1 MTQLIGFR
9 NHGSFIQF
17 IEEMFTIPTWKDMKC
32 WWPVTGEF
40 RYVIEIPLDATL
52 SIPKEHAKLVAQ
64 SVVGKYKA
72 RRLEDFWRFA
82 RPTVRR
88 ATTNASPVC
97 WWIQIDQDD
106 PSIYEYVIDRA
117 PEGLE
122 LAEYEASNASNTQ
135 RLRGF
140 FVFGVCGA
148 AIANAPPIGCT
159 AFECDDL
166 PNGARAAFPHGWTKA
181 RIPEFLWPATSGALV
196 RYDGIDSR
204 THHVTLFEQTRDPT
218 PLGGLLASTNGT
230 AERAGSALLA
240 SVKKVPWKVVRK
252 PAVRARPESP
262 LAPGRTTPAVF
273 RLRTRADEFGSL
285 MLQVL
290 DEAES
295 RQIPEFNY
303 SNRKWE
309 TPNSVE
315 QWHFLHSEEV
325 EGSLLSSWSSLER
338 FDYVHELA
346 EDDLHVFVACDS
358 HVMPSFAL
366 VAASARDRGEVL
378 RRIRTLVGN
387 PPKGTIVLVEASD
400 LNPDKPILTSIAI
413 ADTKKLGS
421 VISEI
426 VRDWN
431 TDPPIHAVAKST
443 ESKEIQ
449 KWRESENQKLAGIA
463 QDEQAELQRAATE
476 CCHTLETEAKRV
488 LAQLESSLIPVREAG
503 TLAGELNSALVRG
516 EATFEGACSAL
527 AALSEL
533 LTKPRRVWI
542 QEKTIA
548 TADALGLLAPK
559 TNEVKA
565 VQRTL
570 TESRTKVTD
579 ATETLIDATHA
590 VQALEQPLNAAQT
603 LSQQAVVTS
612 QVRLG
617 EVEVR
622 ATRVQETIRSNRTE
636 TGQRLERANAV
647 HAEVQRLRNLLSE
660 ERTSVERLEEQNRVL
675 SANNENL
682 RGQLVGRRRDAEET
696 ITRLSHVRDVQ
707 IPQLQSDAGEA
718 EDRLKVLNQPAI
730 ESKLGAATVRV
741 KKINARILDVETTRQ
756 QHQDLISKEQSG
768 QRELE
773 TKEQAVEL
781 LKRDLQTAMK
791 KTTAMSET
799 SIANTQVARARKLL
813 SEAMMIIDPESPLA
827 KELVT
832 PSIWTRFKLFK
843 RRL

>member
-9 NHGSFIQF
+9 NLGSFIQF
-17 IEEMFTIPTWKDMKC
+17 IEEMFTIPTWKDMKY
-32 WWPVTGEF
+32 WRLDTGEF
-40 RYVIEIPLDATL
+40 CCVIEIPLDATL
-52 SIPKEHAKLVAQ
+52 SIPKVHAKLVTQ
-64 SVVGKYKA
+64 SVVGKCKA

-88 ATTNASPVC
+88 ATPNASPAC

-166 PNGARAAFPHGWTKA
+166 PNGARAAFPRGWTKA
-181 RIPEFLWPATSGALV
+181 RIPEFLWPATSGALA

-204 THHVTLFEQTRDPT
+204 IHHVTLFEQTRAPT
-218 PLGGLLASTNGT
+218 PLAGLLASTNGT
-230 AERAGSALLA
+230 SVRADSALLA
-240 SVKKVPWKVVRK
+240 SFQKVPWKVLRK
-252 PAVRARPESP
+252 PAVRAKTESP

-273 RLRTRADEFGSL
+273 RLRTRAKDFGSL

-309 TPNSVE
+309 TPDSVE
-315 QWHFLHSEEV
+315 QWHFLHSDEV
-325 EGSLLSSWSSLER
+325 DGALLSSWSFLER

-366 VAASARDRGEVL
+366 VAASARDRGEVIS
-378 RRIRTLVGN
+378 RIHTLVGGK

-426 VRDWN
+426 VRDWHL
-431 TDPPIHAVAKST
+431 DPPTNAVAKST
-443 ESKEIQ
+443 TSEEIRNL
-449 KWRESENQKLAGIA
+449 RESANKKLAGIA
-463 QDEQAELQRAATE
+463 QDEHAELQRAATE
-476 CCHTLETEAKRV
+476 CCQTLEAEAKRV
-488 LAQLESSLIPVREAG
+488 LVQLESSVKPVREAG
-503 TLAGELNSALVRG
+503 TLAGELNSALVKG

-527 AALSEL
+527 ATLSEL
-533 LTKPRRVWI
+533 LTKPRRAWI
-542 QEKTIA
+542 QEKTAA
-548 TADALGLLAPK
+548 TAEALGRLAPQ
-559 TNEVKA
+559 TAEVKA

-579 ATETLIDATHA
+579 ATETLIHATHA

-603 LSQQAVVTS
+603 YSQQAVVTS
-612 QVRLG
+612 QVRLR
-617 EVEVR
+617 EVEER
-622 ATRVQETIRSNRTE
+622 ATNVQNTIRSNRTI
-636 TGQRLERANAV
+636 TAQNLERANAV
-647 HAEVQRLRNLLSE
+647 HAEFQRLRALLE
-660 ERTSVERLEEQNRVL
+660 VERAAVERLEAQSRGL
-675 SANNENL
+675 SASNEEL
-682 RGQLVGRRRDAEET
+682 RVQLVGRRREAEET
-696 ITRLSHVRDVQ
+696 ITRLERVRDVQ
-707 IPQLQSDAGEA
+707 IPQLQSDARVA
-718 EDRLKVLNQPAI
+718 EDQLKALNQAAI

-741 KKINARILDVETTRQ
+741 KEINAQILDVERIRQ
-756 QHQDLISKEQSG
+756 QYQELISKEQEVL
-768 QRELE
+768 QKLE
-773 TKEQAVEL
+773 TETQAVEL
-781 LKRDLQTAMK
+781 LKRELQTAK
-791 KTTAMSET
+791 EKSTAMNEVD
-799 SIANTQVARARKLL
+799 IASTQVAKARKLL

-827 KELVT
+827 EEPVK
-832 PSIWTRFKLFK
+832 PSIWTRIFKG
-843 RRL
+843 RL

>member
-9 NHGSFIQF
+9 NLGSFIQF
-17 IEEMFTIPTWKDMKC
+17 IEEMFTIPTWKDMKY
-32 WWPVTGEF
+32 WRLDTGEF
-40 RYVIEIPLDATL
+40 CCVIEIPLDATL
-52 SIPKEHAKLVAQ
+52 SIPKVHAKLVTQ
-64 SVVGKYKA
+64 SVVGKCKA

-88 ATTNASPVC
+88 ATPNASPAC

-122 LAEYEASNASNTQ
+122 LAEYEASNASNAQ

-166 PNGARAAFPHGWTKA
+166 PNGARAAFPRGWTKA
-181 RIPEFLWPATSGALV
+181 RIPEFLWPATSGALA

-204 THHVTLFEQTRDPT
+204 IHHVMLFEQTRDPT

-230 AERAGSALLA
+230 AVRADSGFLA

-252 PAVRARPESP
+252 PAVRAKTESP

-273 RLRTRADEFGSL
+273 RLRTRADDFGSL

-295 RQIPEFNY
+295 QQIPEFNY

-309 TPNSVE
+309 TPNTVE
-315 QWHFLHSEEV
+315 QWHFLHSDEV
-325 EGSLLSSWSSLER
+325 DGALLSSWSFLER

-378 RRIRTLVGN
+378 SRIKTLVGN
-387 PPKGTIVLVEASD
+387 PPKGTIVLVEAND

-431 TDPPIHAVAKST
+431 TNPPIHAVAKST
-443 ESKEIQ
+443 TSEEIQ
-449 KWRESENQKLAGIA
+449 NWRDSVNQKLAGIA

-476 CCHTLETEAKRV
+476 CCHTLEAEAKRV
-488 LAQLESSLIPVREAG
+488 LVQLESSVIPVREAG
-503 TLAGELNSALVRG
+503 MLAGELNSALVKG

-527 AALSEL
+527 ATLSEL
-533 LTKPRRVWI
+533 LTKPRRAWI

-548 TADALGLLAPK
+548 TAEALGRLAPQ
-559 TNEVKA
+559 TAEVKA

-579 ATETLIDATHA
+579 ATQTLIDATNA

-603 LSQQAVVTS
+603 LSQQAVVAS
-612 QVRLG
+612 EDRLR

-622 ATRVQETIRSNRTE
+622 ATKVQNTIRTNRTI
-636 TGQRLERANAV
+636 TAQRLEIANAL
-647 HAEVQRLRNLLSE
+647 HAEVQRVRNLLRAE
-660 ERTSVERLEEQNRVL
+660 QANVERLEEQNRAL
-675 SANNENL
+675 SASNEEL
-682 RGQLVGRRRDAEET
+682 RVQLVGRRREAEET
-696 ITRLSHVRDVQ
+696 ITRLERVRDVQ
-707 IPQLQSDAGEA
+707 IPQLQSDARVA
-718 EDRLKVLNQPAI
+718 EDQLKALNQAAI

-741 KKINARILDVETTRQ
+741 KEINAQILDVERIRQ
-756 QHQDLISKEQSG
+756 QYQELISKEQSG

-773 TKEQAVEL
+773 TKTQAVEL
-781 LKRDLQTAMK
+781 LKRDLQTAKK

-799 SIANTQVARARKLL
+799 SIANAQVTKARKLL

-827 KELVT
+827 EEPVT
-832 PSIWTRFKLFK
+832 PSIWTRFNPFK

>member
-17 IEEMFTIPTWKDMKC
+17 IEEMFAIPTWKDMKC
-32 WWPVTGEF
+32 WWPVTGELC
-40 RYVIEIPLDATL
+40 YLIEIPRDATL
-52 SIPKEHAKLVAQ
+52 SIPKEHAELVSQ
-64 SVVGKYKA
+64 SAVGKCKA
-72 RRLEDFWRFA
+72 TRLEDFWRRA
-82 RPTVRR
+82 RPTARR
-88 ATTNASPVC
+88 ATINASPVC

-122 LAEYEASNASNTQ
+122 LAEYEASNASNAQ

-166 PNGARAAFPHGWTKA
+166 PNGARAAFPRGWTKA
-181 RIPEFLWPATSGALV
+181 RIPEFLWPATSGAFV
-196 RYDGIDSR
+196 RYDGINSR
-204 THHVTLFEQTRDPT
+204 THHVTLFEQTRHST
-218 PLGGLLASTNGT
+218 PLGGLLASTSGT

-240 SVKKVPWKVVRK
+240 SVKKVPWKVIRK
-252 PAVRARPESP
+252 PAVRARAEAP

-295 RQIPEFNY
+295 RQVPEFNY
-303 SNRKWE
+303 SNRRWE

-315 QWHFLHSEEV
+315 QWHFLHSDEV
-325 EGSLLSSWSSLER
+325 DGSLLSSWSSLER

-378 RRIRTLVGN
+378 SRIRTLVGN

-431 TDPPIHAVAKST
+431 TNPPIHAIAKST
-443 ESKEIQ
+443 TSEQIQ
-449 KWRESENQKLAGIA
+449 NWRDSVNQKLAEIA

-488 LAQLESSLIPVREAG
+488 LAQLEQGLIHVRDAG
-503 TLAGELNSALVRG
+503 ALAGELNSALVKG
-516 EATFEGACSAL
+516 EVTFEGACSAL

-533 LTKPRRVWI
+533 LTKPRRAWI

-548 TADALGLLAPK
+548 TAEALGRLSPQ
-559 TNEVKA
+559 TTEVKA
-565 VQRTL
+565 VQGTL
-570 TESRTKVTD
+570 IESRTKLTD
-579 ATETLIDATHA
+579 ATKTLIDATYA
-590 VQALEQPLNAAQT
+590 VQSLEQSLNAAQT
-603 LSQQAVVTS
+603 SSQQAVVAS
-612 QVRLG
+612 QARLR
-617 EVEVR
+617 EVEER
-622 ATRVQETIRSNRTE
+622 AARVQETIGSDRTE

-647 HAEVQRLRNLLSE
+647 HAEVQRVRGLLE
-660 ERTSVERLEEQNRVL
+660 VERAAVERLEAQSRAL
-675 SANNENL
+675 SASNEKS
-682 RGQLVGRRRDAEET
+682 RVEFVGRRREAEET
-696 ITRLSHVRDVQ
+696 ITRLERVRDVD
-707 IPQLQSDAGEA
+707 IPQLQINARTA
-718 EDRLKVLNQPAI
+718 EDQLNALNQAAI
-730 ESKLGAATVRV
+730 ESKLRALTVRV
-741 KKINARILDVETTRQ
+741 EEINARITDVERTRQ
-756 QHQDLISKEQSG
+756 QYQQLISKEQSV

-773 TKEQAVEL
+773 TKTQDVDL
-781 LKRDLQTAMK
+781 LKRDLQTAK
-791 KTTAMSET
+791 KKSTALSET
-799 SIANTQVARARKLL
+799 SIASAQVARARKLL

-827 KELVT
+827 EEPVT
-832 PSIWTRFKLFK
+832 PSIWTRFNLFK

>member
-17 IEEMFTIPTWKDMKC
+17 IEEMFTIPTWNDMKC

-40 RYVIEIPLDATL
+40 CYVIEIPLDATIA
-52 SIPKEHAKLVAQ
+52 IPKEHAKLVAQ
-64 SVVGKYKA
+64 SVVGKCKA

-88 ATTNASPVC
+88 ATPNASPVC

-122 LAEYEASNASNTQ
+122 LAEYEASNASNAQ
-135 RLRGF
+135 PLRGF

-166 PNGARAAFPHGWTKA
+166 PNGARAAFPRGWTKA
-181 RIPEFLWPATSGALV
+181 RIPEFLWPATSGALA

-204 THHVTLFEQTRDPT
+204 IHHVTLFEQKRDPT

-230 AERAGSALLA
+230 AVRADSGFLA

-252 PAVRARPESP
+252 PAVRAKTESP

-273 RLRTRADEFGSL
+273 RLRTRADDFGSL

-295 RQIPEFNY
+295 QQIPEFNY

-309 TPNSVE
+309 TPNTVE
-315 QWHFLHSEEV
+315 QWHFLHSDEV
-325 EGSLLSSWSSLER
+325 DGALLSSWSFLER

-378 RRIRTLVGN
+378 SRIKTLVGN
-387 PPKGTIVLVEASD
+387 PPKGTIVLVEAND

-431 TDPPIHAVAKST
+431 TNPPIHAVAKST
-443 ESKEIQ
+443 TSEEIQ
-449 KWRESENQKLAGIA
+449 NWRDSVNQKLAGIA
-463 QDEQAELQRAATE
+463 QDEQAELQRAAAE
-476 CCHTLETEAKRV
+476 CCQTLEAEAKRV
-488 LAQLESSLIPVREAG
+488 LVQLESSVKPVREAG
-503 TLAGELNSALVRG
+503 TLAGELNSALVKG

-527 AALSEL
+527 ATLSEL
-533 LTKPRRVWI
+533 LTKPRRAWI
-542 QEKTIA
+542 QEKTAA
-548 TADALGLLAPK
+548 TAEALGRLAPQ
-559 TNEVKA
+559 TAEVKA

-579 ATETLIDATHA
+579 ATQTLIDATKA
-590 VQALEQPLNAAQT
+590 VQALDEPLNAAQT
-603 LSQQAVVTS
+603 LSQQAVVAS
-612 QVRLG
+612 QDRLR

-622 ATRVQETIRSNRTE
+622 ATKVQNTIRTNRTI
-636 TGQRLERANAV
+636 TAQRMEIANAL
-647 HAEVQRLRNLLSE
+647 HAEVQRVRNLLRAE
-660 ERTSVERLEEQNRVL
+660 QTNVERLEEQNRAL
-675 SANNENL
+675 SAGNEEL
-682 RGQLVGRRRDAEET
+682 RVQLVGRRREAEET
-696 ITRLSHVRDVQ
+696 FTRLVHVREVD
-707 IPQLQSDAGEA
+707 IPKLQSDARAA
-718 EDRLKVLNQPAI
+718 EEQLKTLNQAAI

-741 KKINARILDVETTRQ
+741 KEIDARIRDVERIRQ
-756 QHQDLISKEQSG
+756 QHQELIAKEQSG

-773 TKEQAVEL
+773 TKTQAVEV
-781 LKRDLQTAMK
+781 LKRDLQTAKK

-799 SIANTQVARARKLL
+799 SIANAQVTKARKLL

-827 KELVT
+827 EEPVK
-832 PSIWTRFKLFK
+832 PSIWTRIFKG
-843 RRL
+843 RL

>member
-9 NHGSFIQF
+9 NLGSFIQF
-17 IEEMFTIPTWKDMKC
+17 IEEMFTIPTWKDMKY
-32 WWPVTGEF
+32 WRLDTGEF
-40 RYVIEIPLDATL
+40 CCVIEIPLDATL
-52 SIPKEHAKLVAQ
+52 SIPKVHAKLVTQ
-64 SVVGKYKA
+64 SVVGKCKA

-88 ATTNASPVC
+88 ATPNASPAC

-122 LAEYEASNASNTQ
+122 LAEYEASNASNAQ

-166 PNGARAAFPHGWTKA
+166 PNGARAAFPRGWTKA
-181 RIPEFLWPATSGALV
+181 RIPEFLWPATSGALA

-204 THHVTLFEQTRDPT
+204 IHHVMLFEQTRDPT

-230 AERAGSALLA
+230 AVRADSGFLA

-252 PAVRARPESP
+252 PAVRAKTESP

-273 RLRTRADEFGSL
+273 RLRTRADDFGSL

-295 RQIPEFNY
+295 QQIPEFNY

-309 TPNSVE
+309 TPNTVE
-315 QWHFLHSEEV
+315 QWHFLHSDEV
-325 EGSLLSSWSSLER
+325 DGALLSSWSFLER

-378 RRIRTLVGN
+378 SRIKTLVGN
-387 PPKGTIVLVEASD
+387 PPKGTIVLVEAND

-431 TDPPIHAVAKST
+431 TNPPIHAVAKST
-443 ESKEIQ
+443 TSEEIQ
-449 KWRESENQKLAGIA
+449 NWRDSVNQKLAGIA

-476 CCHTLETEAKRV
+476 CCHTLEAEAKRV
-488 LAQLESSLIPVREAG
+488 LVQLESSVIPVREAG
-503 TLAGELNSALVRG
+503 MLAGELNSALVKG

-527 AALSEL
+527 ATLSEL
-533 LTKPRRVWI
+533 LTKPRRAWI

-548 TADALGLLAPK
+548 TAEALGRLAPQ
-559 TNEVKA
+559 TAEVKA

-579 ATETLIDATHA
+579 ATQTLIDATNA

-603 LSQQAVVTS
+603 LSQQAVVAS
-612 QVRLG
+612 EDRLR

-622 ATRVQETIRSNRTE
+622 ATKVQNTIRTNRTI
-636 TGQRLERANAV
+636 TAQRLEIANAL
-647 HAEVQRLRNLLSE
+647 HAEVQRVRNLLRAE
-660 ERTSVERLEEQNRVL
+660 QANVERLEEQNRAL
-675 SANNENL
+675 SASNEEL
-682 RGQLVGRRRDAEET
+682 RVQLVGRRREAEET
-696 ITRLSHVRDVQ
+696 ITRLERVRDVQ
-707 IPQLQSDAGEA
+707 IPQLQIDARAA
-718 EDRLKVLNQPAI
+718 EDQLKALNQAAI

-741 KKINARILDVETTRQ
+741 KEINAQILDVERIRQ
-756 QHQDLISKEQSG
+756 QYQDLISKEQEVL
-768 QRELE
+768 RKLE
-773 TKEQAVEL
+773 TETQAVEL
-781 LKRDLQTAMK
+781 LKRELQTAKK

-799 SIANTQVARARKLL
+799 SIANAQVTKARKLL

-827 KELVT
+827 EEPVT
-832 PSIWTRFKLFK
+832 PSIWTRFNPFK